1 MIPLDKLEDRINE
14 VLKDF
19 KQQTS
24 AIACSVL
31 DKDGFIISSEKDDS
45 LDDKTYKKK
54 LVNLFT
60 TLESLKIINFY
71 KKTEYISFQ
80 VNEEENEGENKGLYS
95 SGFKILIRSIDENII
110 FLSIFD
116 NTIDI
121 EENLPKFN
129 ETVNKLSAYFLVA
142 MKSSK

>member
-14 VLKDF
+14 TLKDF

-45 LDDKTYKKK
+45 LDGKTYKKK

-71 KKTEYISFQ
+71 KKTEFISFE
-80 VNEEENEGENKGLYS
+80 VNKDENEGENKDLYS

-116 NTIDI
+116 TTLDID
-121 EENLPKFN
+121 ENLPKFN
-129 ETVNKLSAYFLVA
+129 EVVNKLSSYFLVA
-142 MKSSK
+142 MNSSK